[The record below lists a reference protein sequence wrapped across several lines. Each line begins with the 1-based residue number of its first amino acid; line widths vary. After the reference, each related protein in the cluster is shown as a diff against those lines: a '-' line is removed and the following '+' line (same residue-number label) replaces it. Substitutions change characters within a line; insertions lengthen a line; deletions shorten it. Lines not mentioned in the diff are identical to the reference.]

1 MAKCC
6 EDPTEPNKI
15 DPRVLLREQKRYD
28 DLMLDL
34 VTENPEK
41 VLLKHLHEASVYLKE
56 LAALRAF
63 HPSVRLHAI
72 QLLNKHS
79 ETVLNQIIERE
90 PDSEIG
96 QAAKFRLEHINDGSG
111 LIGRLF
117 RSS

>member
-15 DPRVLLREQKRYD
+15 DPRELLREQKRYD

-56 LAALRAF
+56 LAALRAY

-72 QLLNKHS
+72 KLLNKHS
-79 ETVLNQIIERE
+79 EKVLNQIIEKE
-90 PDSEIG
+90 PESDIG
-96 QAAKFRLEHINDGSG
+96 QAAKYRLEHLDDDTG
-111 LIGRLF
+111 LLGRLF
-117 RSS
+117 RSG